1 MRNAG
6 LSLAWHLELS
16 PWTAR
21 VALGWLEPVVVG
33 ESLALGI
40 QALMALS
47 PSFLLPFLCS
57 FLLFLFLCIDL
68 TLPEPAQYFLAQL
81 EGLSAGMLAD
91 TTSLPQGI

>member
-1 MRNAG
+1 M
-6 LSLAWHLELS
+6 
-16 PWTAR
+16 
-21 VALGWLEPVVVG
+21 VG

-47 PSFLLPFLCS
+47 TSILLPFLCS

>member
-1 MRNAG
+1 
-6 LSLAWHLELS
+6 
-16 PWTAR
+16 
-21 VALGWLEPVVVG
+21 
-33 ESLALGI
+33 
-40 QALMALS
+40 MALS
-47 PSFLLPFLCS
+47 PSFLLPFLCC